1 MYVYIT
7 HMFVQ
12 VEAAGLSREQLV
24 FAPRIKVKKHLRR
37 AALCDVAVDTHEYNS
52 GATAADTLFSGVPV
66 IHLPG
71 NKAVGRMLSAMLSS
85 VRMLE
90 LIGAGDGIHVHMY
103 MYTCTYTVIYVCI
116 HTHTYVHTY
125 VCAYVICILYV
136 CICVLCICDM

>member
-1 MYVYIT
+1 
-7 HMFVQ
+7 MFVQ

-116 HTHTYVHTY
+116 HTHICTY
-125 VCAYVICILYV
+125 ICMY
-136 CICVLCICDM
+136 ICNMYIICMYLCIMYM